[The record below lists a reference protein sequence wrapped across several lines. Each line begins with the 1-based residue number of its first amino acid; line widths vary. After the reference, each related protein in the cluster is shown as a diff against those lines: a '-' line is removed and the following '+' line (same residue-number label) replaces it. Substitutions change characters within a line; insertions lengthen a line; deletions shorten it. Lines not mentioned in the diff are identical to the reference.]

1 MKELIIST
9 LIYAGITWIIL
20 LPFTLYVNYRL
31 DRLIKILD
39 AAIVDRPV

>member
-1 MKELIIST
+1 MLVKT
-9 LIYAGITWIIL
+9 LIYAGITWAIT

-39 AAIVDRPV
+39 AAIIDRP

>member
-1 MKELIIST
+1 MLVKT

-39 AAIVDRPV
+39 AAIVDRP